1 MVNHSD
7 DGDFRARKKKVS
19 LLGSDAE
26 AFIRARHEEREEFKR
41 LEGRDLD
48 GLDTLAKDPRMEE
61 LHKQHQQHQQHQQ
74 RDDAP
79 ASHAEQR
86 KDAQVVQEEQKKL
99 TDQQVNQEKQGE
111 HSGRSM

>member
-26 AFIRARHEEREEFKR
+26 AFIRTRHEEREEFKR

-61 LHKQHQQHQQHQQ
+61 LHKQHQQ
-74 RDDAP
+74 RGDAP
-79 ASHAEQR
+79 ASSAEQR
-86 KDAQVVQEEQKKL
+86 KDAQEVVQEEQKKL
-99 TDQQVNQEKQGE
+99 TDHRVSQDKQGE
-111 HSGRSM
+111 QAGRSM

>member
-1 MVNHSD
+1 MVNQGD

-48 GLDTLAKDPRMEE
+48 GLDTLAKDLRMEE
-61 LHKQHQQHQQHQQ
+61 LHKQHQQ

-79 ASHAEQR
+79 ASNAEQR
-86 KDAQVVQEEQKKL
+86 KDAQEVVQEEQKEL
-99 TDQQVNQEKQGE
+99 TDHQVSHDKQGE
-111 HSGRSM
+111 QAGRSM

>member
-1 MVNHSD
+1 MSNHSD

-48 GLDTLAKDPRMEE
+48 GLDKLAKDPRMEE
-61 LHKQHQQHQQHQQ
+61 LHKQHQQ
-74 RDDAP
+74 RDEAP
-79 ASHAEQR
+79 TSHAEQR
-86 KDAQVVQEEQKKL
+86 KDAQEVVQEEKKKL
-99 TDQQVNQEKQGE
+99 IDQQVNQEKQGE
-111 HSGRSM
+111 HARRSM

>member
-1 MVNHSD
+1 MTNHSD

-48 GLDTLAKDPRMEE
+48 GLDTLAKDPRMEA
-61 LHKQHQQHQQHQQ
+61 LHKQHQQ

-79 ASHAEQR
+79 ASHDEQR
-86 KDAQVVQEEQKKL
+86 KDAQEVVQEEQKKL

-111 HSGRSM
+111 HAGRSM

>member
-1 MVNHSD
+1 MSNHSD

-48 GLDTLAKDPRMEE
+48 GLDKLAKDPRMEE
-61 LHKQHQQHQQHQQ
+61 LHKQHQQHQQ

-79 ASHAEQR
+79 TSQAEQR
-86 KDAQVVQEEQKKL
+86 KDALEVVQDEQKKL
-99 TDQQVNQEKQGE
+99 TDQQVNQEKQDE
-111 HSGRSM
+111 HARRSM